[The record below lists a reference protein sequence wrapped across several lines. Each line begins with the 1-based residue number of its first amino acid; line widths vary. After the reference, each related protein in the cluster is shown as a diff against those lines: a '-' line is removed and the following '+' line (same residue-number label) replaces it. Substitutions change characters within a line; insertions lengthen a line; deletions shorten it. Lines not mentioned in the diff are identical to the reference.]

1 MAVAAVP
8 VRYVSLTKDMC
19 NVKMVKYYVLG
30 AILACALAG
39 YFAWYV
45 PNLGLTIIFG
55 WTGFSLIAVS
65 SAY

>member
-39 YFAWYV
+39 PLPA
-45 PNLGLTIIFG
+45 
-55 WTGFSLIAVS
+55 S
-65 SAY
+65 